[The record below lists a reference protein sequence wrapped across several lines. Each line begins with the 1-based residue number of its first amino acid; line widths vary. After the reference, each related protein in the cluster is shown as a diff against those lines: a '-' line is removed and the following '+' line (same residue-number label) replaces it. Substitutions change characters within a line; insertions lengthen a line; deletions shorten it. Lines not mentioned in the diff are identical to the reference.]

1 MENSELI
8 KRNMYIIGQT
18 VKKLRRQKKWSQEY
32 LSFMSGLDRTYI
44 GGLERGERNATIGTL
59 TTISK
64 ALNITL
70 FQLVEEASKYESGN
84 H

>member
-1 MENSELI
+1 M
-8 KRNMYIIGQT
+8 RIIGQT
-18 VKKLRRQKKWSQEY
+18 VRKLRKQKGWSQEY
-32 LSFMSGLDRTYI
+32 LGFKAELDRTYI

-70 FQLVEEASKYESGN
+70 FHLIKEAAQDEF
-84 H
+84 

>member
-8 KRNMYIIGQT
+8 KRNMYAIGQA
-18 VKKLRRQKKWSQEY
+18 VRELRKRKKWSQEY
-32 LSFMSGLDRTYI
+32 LSFKSGLDRTYI

-70 FQLVEEASKYESGN
+70 FQLVEEASKYGSGN

>member
-1 MENSELI
+1 MMGQAV
-8 KRNMYIIGQT
+8 KR
-18 VKKLRRQKKWSQEY
+18 LRRQKKWSQEY
-32 LSFMSGLDRTYI
+32 LSFKSGLDRTYI

-70 FQLVEEASKYESGN
+70 FQLVEEASKCESGN